1 MTKKQ
6 TRAGNYAAVVTPDMI
21 EKVKEWK
28 KRGLKDK
35 EIAKSLGV
43 SCPTLYNWRKKH
55 GEFGAIWDWVKK
67 EEVTLPDLSNLPVIP
82 EGAVQLVEDALF
94 RRCLGMTVT
103 ETSISPDGRKWTKTK
118 ELPPDPNACYQWL
131 KVHSQKWKQAVQI
144 TVTGSSDDVEDN
156 PLLGMK
162 RGDLEKLVKMA
173 GEPVA

>member
-1 MTKKQ
+1 MDKRNTKNGAYGAITPEKLEEIKTWKQSGMTDKEVAKEL
-6 TRAGNYAAVVTPDMI
+6 GVTP
-21 EKVKEWK
+21 
-28 KRGLKDK
+28 
-35 EIAKSLGV
+35 
-43 SCPTLYNWRKKH
+43 PTLYHWRKKH
-55 GEFGAIWDWVKK
+55 AEFGAIWEWKK
-67 EEVTLPDLSNLPVIP
+67 ETEVFIEGIP
-82 EGAVQLVEDALF
+82 GDMVKRVEDALLK
-94 RRCLGMTVT
+94 RCLGMTVT
-103 ETSISPDGRKWTKTK
+103 ETSISPDGKKWVKTK